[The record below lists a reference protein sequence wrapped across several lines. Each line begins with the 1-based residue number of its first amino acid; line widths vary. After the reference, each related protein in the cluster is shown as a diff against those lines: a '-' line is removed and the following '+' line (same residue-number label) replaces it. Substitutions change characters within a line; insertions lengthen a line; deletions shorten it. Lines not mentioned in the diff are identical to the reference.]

1 MKTLLP
7 VRIERMR
14 EQDIPRI
21 LQIERASFPTPWP
34 PNAYRREIRENRTAY
49 YIVAR
54 VGEEVVGYAGMWII
68 LEEAHITTIA
78 VDPAWRG
85 RKIGERLLVA
95 LIEEARNRGARWVT
109 LEVRKSNRI
118 AQNLYRKYGFRE
130 VHVRKGYYTD
140 NGEDALIMWTGNI
153 LEEPFRSRLEALK
166 ARLAQ
171 QIPEP

>member
-14 EQDIPRI
+14 EQDIPRV

-34 PNAYRREIRENRTAY
+34 PEAYRREIRENRTAH

-54 VGEEVVGYAGMWII
+54 VGEEVVGYAGMWVI

-78 VDPAWRG
+78 VDPKWRG
-85 RKIGERLLVA
+85 RRVGERLLVA

-109 LEVRKSNRI
+109 LEVRKSNHI

-153 LEEPFRSRLEALK
+153 LEEPFRSRFEALK
-166 ARLAQ
+166 AQLQPREG
-171 QIPEP
+171 EP